1 MNRSVRTMAIT
12 ILVLGLAAAAFF
24 IGKSFAPTAPQKPQ
38 PSAPAGHE
46 GHAMSGM
53 PGMGEKQ
60 SLREL
65 TLTPEAIALA
75 EIQTTPVKREF
86 VQSEIRLVGKV
97 AFDETRLAS
106 ITARVPGRLD
116 RLYVDYTG
124 IRVTK
129 GDHMV
134 YLYSP
139 ELLVAQEELIQAVKG
154 GNQASIDAVRG
165 KLRLWGISDEQIA
178 EMEKQTTPSD
188 HITIYAPVSGVVIKK
203 NALEGAYVDTG
214 TEIYTIADLS
224 EVWVLLDAYESDLVW
239 IRYGQKVEFQAEA
252 YPGTV
257 FNGQIAFISP
267 TLDDTTRTV
276 KVRVGVPNPDG
287 KLKPEMFVR
296 AIVRAKVAGEGQVID
311 PDLAGKWICPM
322 HPQVIKD
329 EPGKCPICGMT
340 LVTAE
345 SLGYLPVKT
354 AEPPLVIPASAP
366 LITGKRAV
374 VYVAVPGRPGTFEGR
389 EILLG
394 PRAGDFYI
402 VLNGLKEG
410 DNVVTKG
417 NFKIDSAVQI
427 LTEPSTMSPE
437 GAPGAGM
444 EGMAGMEMGPMPGM
458 EGGGTMQMAPHEF
471 MMALDP
477 VYAAYFKVHAALFA
491 DNLEEAQKGYAD
503 LGKAVA
509 AVNSAS
515 LTGQLLLQW
524 KDLNMRLS
532 NSSMEGSMARTL
544 DGSRTTFRNFSD
556 EILQLERQ
564 FGHVGDR
571 PHYVMFSKDAFGGA
585 GARWLQETDVAQNPY
600 LAGDGH
606 KSGELIEKLSPMKME
621 MGPPAKPAEKPAE
634 KQAAT
639 PLEFKKQMGT
649 LVDAY
654 LAINGSLVEDDKD
667 AAEKAAAT
675 FADALKGIDMEL
687 LKDDAA
693 MAAWMNDE
701 QKLRE
706 ALDAFTKADTIDK
719 QRAAFADLSAAMTD
733 ALKTLGYARAKAV
746 TQFHC
751 PMAFGGR
758 GADWLREG
766 DEVKNP
772 YYGKSGGAMFG
783 CGQKVQ
789 TIPATAP
796 ADN

>member
-1 MNRSVRTMAIT
+1 MKHTGTIAIV
-12 ILVLGLAAAAFF
+12 IIVLAVAAGAFF
-24 IGKSFAPTAPQKPQ
+24 IGKSFAPTGQ
-38 PSAPAGHE
+38 PPAEKHTTSDISAMP
-46 GHAMSGM
+46 GM
-53 PGMGEKQ
+53 PGMGQ
-60 SLREL
+60 LRSLREL
-65 TLTPEAIALA
+65 TLSPEAIALA

-86 VQSEIRLVGKV
+86 VQSEIRLVGKI

-106 ITARVPGRLD
+106 ITARFPGRLD

-139 ELLVAQEELIQAVKG
+139 ELLVAQEELIQAVKS

-165 KLRLWGISDEQIA
+165 KLRLWDISDEQIA
-178 EMEKQTTPSD
+178 EMEKQTVPSD
-188 HITIYAPVSGVVIKK
+188 HVTIYAPVSGIVIKK

-224 EVWVLLDAYESDLVW
+224 QVWVLLDAYESDLVW
-239 IRYGQKVEFQAEA
+239 IRYGQKVKFEAEA

-267 TLDDTTRTV
+267 TLDDMTRTV
-276 KVRVGVPNPDG
+276 KVRVDVPNPDG

-296 AIVRAKVAGEGQVID
+296 AIVRAKIAGEGQVID

-322 HPQVIKD
+322 HPSVIKD

-366 LITGKRAV
+366 LITGRRAV
-374 VYVAVPGRPGTFEGR
+374 AYVAAPGRPGTFEGR

-402 VLNGLKEG
+402 VRNGLAEG
-410 DNVVTKG
+410 EQVVTNG
-417 NFKIDSAVQI
+417 NMKIDSAVQI
-427 LTEPSTMSPE
+427 LAEPSMMSPE
-437 GAPGAGM
+437 GAAGAGM
-444 EGMAGMEMGPMPGM
+444 AGMEGMEMGPMPGM
-458 EGGGTMQMAPHEF
+458 KVGEAMQMAQHEF

-503 LGKAVA
+503 LGKAIA
-509 AVNSAS
+509 AVDSAP

-524 KDLNMRLS
+524 KDLKMRLS
-532 NSSMEGSMARTL
+532 NSSV
-544 DGSRTTFRNFSD
+544 DGSEVKTLGDARDIFKTFSD
-556 EILQLERQ
+556 EILQLDRQ
-564 FGHVGDR
+564 FSHVGDKT
-571 PHYVMFSKDAFGGA
+571 HYVMYSAEAFGGS
-585 GARWLQETDVAQNPY
+585 GAKWLQETDVARNPY
-600 LAGDGH
+600 LTGDMH
-606 KSGELIEKLSPMKME
+606 NSGQMVEKLSPMQMPEMQME
-621 MGPPAKPAEKPAE
+621 QPAKPPET
-634 KQAAT
+634 QAPT
-639 PLEFKKQMGT
+639 PLEFKEQMGK

-654 LAINGSLVEDDKD
+654 LVIDGALVEDDKD
-667 AAEKAAAT
+667 AAEKAAAA
-675 FADALKGIDMEL
+675 FAEALKGSDMGL

-693 MAAWMNDE
+693 MTAWMNDE
-701 QKLRE
+701 QKLQE

-719 QRAAFADLSAAMTD
+719 QRAAFADLSAAMAD

-751 PMAFGGR
+751 PMALGGR

-783 CGQKVQ
+783 CGQKAR